1 MIFITKTRAGLLAAA
16 CASALALSAC
26 GQNDGAANSSATG
39 SAAASAAAQ
48 SPKALEKYGAYSEGY
63 NDLIGTFGAAYQY
76 DRYQRLNIPAAA
88 ASADLNFPANVTLF
102 ERAIAK
108 FKEGRAINGGNATTA
123 ADAAADKIIASGE
136 ALIAQWKELEPYY
149 QSKAYRDD
157 ALAKGKAAHTEVVA
171 AYEGLLGGI
180 DELDTVLTEQG
191 RAQNAQRIADLRKSG
206 EDNAANL
213 IDASAQ
219 AEILVSHALADKIP
233 EADAGLANLEAA
245 IAKARETQAKMSDG
259 DINKSHYDMTLDAL
273 TDVVGAFRNLKQSP
287 GDSNKEAVLR
297 AYNES
302 VTAMNRADL
311 PA

>member
-1 MIFITKTRAGLLAAA
+1 MIFVNKTRAGLLAAA

-26 GQNDGAANSSATG
+26 GQNDGASNTGTSGSSA
-39 SAAASAAAQ
+39 SASAAPSQQAI
-48 SPKALEKYGAYSEGY
+48 EKYNAYTDGY
-63 NDLIGTFGAAYQY
+63 NELIGTFGAAYQY

-102 ERAIAK
+102 ERAIGK
-108 FKEGRAINGGNATTA
+108 IKQGRAVNGGNGAAA
-123 ADAAADKIIASGE
+123 ADAAADKVIASGE
-136 ALIAQWKELEPYY
+136 ALIAKWKELEPYY

-157 ALAKGKAAHTEVVA
+157 ALAKGKAAHTEIVA
-171 AYEGLLGGI
+171 AYEGLLAGI
-180 DELDTVLTEQG
+180 DELDTVLTEQA

-219 AEILVSHALADKIP
+219 AEILVSHALADKLP

-245 IAKARETQAKMSDG
+245 IAKARETQGKMSDG

-287 GDSNKEAVLR
+287 SDSNKEAVLR

>member
-1 MIFITKTRAGLLAAA
+1 MITISKTRTSLLAAA
-16 CASALALSAC
+16 CVSVLALGAC
-26 GQNDGAANSSATG
+26 GQNEGATSNGSAT
-39 SAAASAAAQ
+39 SNSASATQ
-48 SPKALEKYGAYSEGY
+48 SPKTMEKYNAYTDGY
-63 NDLIGTFGAAYQY
+63 NELIGTFGAAYQY
-76 DRYQRLNIPAAA
+76 DRYLRLNIPS
-88 ASADLNFPANVTLF
+88 ASATADLNFPSNVSLF
-102 ERAIAK
+102 ERAIGK
-108 FKEGRAINGGNATTA
+108 IKEGRAINGGNATEA
-123 ADAAADKIIASGE
+123 ADAAADKLIASGD
-136 ALIAQWKELEPYY
+136 ALIAKWKDLEPYY

-157 ALAKGKAAHTEVVA
+157 ALAKGKAAHEELVA
-171 AYEGLLGGI
+171 AYVGLLDGI
-180 DELDTVLTEQG
+180 NQLDTVLTEQG

-219 AEILVSHALADKIP
+219 AEVLVSHALADEIP

-245 IAKARETQAKMSDG
+245 IAKARETQAAMSDG

-287 GDSNKEAVLR
+287 GDSNKDAVLR